1 MSMVCLAALWI
12 GLSQPKSTSLPQ
24 QENWGFLF
32 RVTERAS
39 KWRYL
44 SIPTRL
50 ANQKQEL
57 GNTILKLDGLNWSE
71 RSSAGMPRS
80 FKYDSGDGVVDE
92 FLNVPDDVSDEDYI
106 AKMQLNS
113 AEEKEITLFNKI
125 DDTAD
130 SKEVFQEAYEFTRR
144 HEGGF
149 SNEKYD
155 SPTQFGIAKRYWP
168 EEHEKVRQMVISGDA
183 VGAEAYTRNFYKKN
197 FWDAV
202 GADKLQR
209 KDAVLMF
216 DTAVLFSP

>member
-1 MSMVCLAALWI
+1 
-12 GLSQPKSTSLPQ
+12 
-24 QENWGFLF
+24 
-32 RVTERAS
+32 
-39 KWRYL
+39 
-44 SIPTRL
+44 
-50 ANQKQEL
+50 
-57 GNTILKLDGLNWSE
+57 
-71 RSSAGMPRS
+71 MPRS

-216 DTAVLFSP
+216 DTAVLFSPEKAKTFYQESGGNLDIFLDLRQSYHEQKVKKEPVKLKFLEGWTNRVKDLREVVKPAMKPVRRPGTPNS